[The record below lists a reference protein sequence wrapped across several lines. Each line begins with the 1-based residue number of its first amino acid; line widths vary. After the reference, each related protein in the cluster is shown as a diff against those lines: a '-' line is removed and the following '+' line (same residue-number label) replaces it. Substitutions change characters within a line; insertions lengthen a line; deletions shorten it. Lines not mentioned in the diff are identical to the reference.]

1 MYKIAI
7 CDDEATSLKLNRALT
22 ERILLEEDIPCEI
35 VEFSC
40 MDTMVAAV
48 AKDEVS
54 FDLLLSDILTTGI
67 TGIEAAEQLRRL
79 GEDIPIIFI
88 STSTDYA
95 LEGFGVNA
103 QGYLSKPVS
112 SDKLRE
118 ALLRV
123 YELKKKKKQLVVRE
137 AGKVCRIPYQD
148 IQYLESRGREVRIV
162 TDKTNHFV
170 KGKFSDMEKNLPKTE
185 FIKTHRSY
193 IVNVQH
199 LIKVERYSAMLS
211 NYEEIPISQSLY
223 NDTKQ
228 QFMETV
234 SALPE

>member
-1 MYKIAI
+1 MYRIAI
-7 CDDEATSLKLNRALT
+7 CDDEATSLKLNRSLT
-22 ERILLEEDIPCEI
+22 ERILQEEQIPCEI

-48 AKDEVS
+48 AKDEVT

-79 GEDIPIIFI
+79 GEDIPIVFI
-88 STSTDYA
+88 STSTEFA

-112 SDKLRE
+112 SEKLRE
-118 ALLRV
+118 ALLHV
-123 YELKKKKKQLVVRE
+123 HELKKKKKQLVVRCT
-137 AGKVCRIPYQD
+137 GKVVRIPYQE

-162 TDKTNHFV
+162 TDKGTHLI
-170 KGKFSDMEKNLPKTE
+170 KGKFSDMEKCLPKSD

-199 LIKVERYSAMLS
+199 LVKVERYSAMIS

-223 NDTKQ
+223 NDTKL
-228 QFMETV
+228 QFMQSV
-234 SALPE
+234 SDLPE